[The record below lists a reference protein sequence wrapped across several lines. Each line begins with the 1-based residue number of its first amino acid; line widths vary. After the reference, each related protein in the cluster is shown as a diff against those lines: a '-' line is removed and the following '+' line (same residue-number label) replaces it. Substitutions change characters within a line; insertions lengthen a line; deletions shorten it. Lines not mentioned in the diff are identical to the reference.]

1 MIASGVWKHFSD
13 GCLVCRSDEK
23 AFTELA
29 LTLSR
34 FLRQDVIEESLRAL
48 ELAFRCTTEPLGGA
62 SIGFKF
68 WHDLL
73 PLI

>member
-1 MIASGVWKHFSD
+1 MMALGVWKHFSD

-23 AFTELA
+23 AFAELA
-29 LTLSR
+29 LTLSG
-34 FLRQDVIEESLRAL
+34 FFRQDMIEESLRAL

-62 SIGFKF
+62 SIGFEF
-68 WHDLL
+68 WHCLL